1 MARILVVDDEPAIRG
16 IVRRI
21 LEPAGY
27 EILEADDGGN
37 AIRVLNREAVHL
49 VITDIFMPGE
59 DGITTIRRVRR
70 QWPALPIIA
79 MSGGSQ
85 AGELSAAALALG
97 ARRTVSKPFTLA
109 DILNAVQSV
118 LGETPKE
125 DW

>member
-1 MARILVVDDEPAIRG
+1 VARILVVDDEPAIRA

-27 EILEADDGGN
+27 EVLEAEDGGD

-70 QWPALPIIA
+70 RWPELPIIA

-97 ARRTVSKPFTLA
+97 ARRSISKPFTLA
-109 DILNAVQSV
+109 EMLTAVQTV
-118 LGETPKE
+118 LGEIPKE
-125 DW
+125 DL